1 MSLAHT
7 GAFTDHGY
15 LSKQKGRNSTS
26 WLNFEPELFCF
37 ALKTTSLTRILTG
50 NWLSCAPA
58 AYVFQ
63 TREGLCQSS
72 HCQCHRWSIWSTNTD
87 KQKNRKG
94 IRMHSNREEKR
105 WQPAE
110 LGTWEAA
117 VRLVLWLSGSY
128 LQPHLPSWRCCSLRL
143 CDRRQQC
150 VRHGRVQHTGH

>member
-26 WLNFEPELFCF
+26 RLNFEPELFCS

-63 TREGLCQSS
+63 NREGLCQSS
-72 HCQCHRWSIWSTNTD
+72 HCQCHRWSIWSTNTN
-87 KQKNRKG
+87 KKIERALECTATERKNADSQLNWGHGKLL
-94 IRMHSNREEKR
+94 S
-105 WQPAE
+105 
-110 LGTWEAA
+110 
-117 VRLVLWLSGSY
+117 RLVLWLSGSY
-128 LQPHLPSWRCCSLRL
+128 LQPHLPSWRRCSLWL
-143 CDRRQQC
+143 WDRRQQC
-150 VRHGRVQHTGH
+150 VGHGRV